1 MVTTLN
7 ETPLL
12 SMRLF
17 GGFQVQRA
25 GAACAVSGWQRRSAK
40 TLTKLLATCPGHR
53 LHREQV
59 IDILWPS
66 ADVESAL
73 NSLGKALHAAR
84 HAFEPDLPRRKDS
97 AYLRMTDAMLA
108 LNADHVVID
117 ADRFEQLAGK
127 ALRGRDVAA
136 YESALAAYGGELLPE
151 DRYADWCAERRSS
164 LAELRVRVLLAL
176 ATTLEERG
184 ASNEA
189 ADRLR
194 TALAQDP
201 TREAVHRHLMRLYAE
216 MGTPDQAVRQFRLCQ
231 DLLRRELDL
240 SPQPETVSLYHDII
254 ASRVPPHAPAAGRE
268 RLVACWPP
276 PHVAGSSRP
285 APAPL
290 LRPAP
295 APWPAPADAAPPR
308 PFVGRERL
316 IEQLCDQLV
325 RGTHPQVRLVLITGE
340 VGIGKTRLLEE
351 LATEAGRRGAA
362 VLGSSPG
369 AHARQFAWGLFA
381 VALENY
387 AVGLTEDERTKMA
400 RRYPVLAR
408 FVPSL
413 GGRGEL
419 RAVTPG
425 AGDYH
430 LDLVPAVVRL
440 LTDLGRKQP
449 VLLVLGDLQDAD
461 PLSLDLL
468 RYLAHLAARRPWLL
482 VGTVRDD
489 DAPAG
494 PELGRTIEAMIRE
507 RLCLGIG
514 LRGLT
519 RQDCDTLVRALLPG
533 GCPGDR
539 LLDQIYTWS
548 RGNPLFVG
556 ELVREIRQRA
566 DYLDSGASGRRSSL
580 AAMLV
585 PTRVRALAAA
595 RLATMDETLRRVL
608 GLAAASGATEISLGE
623 LRTGGAALEPPVPE
637 AELLDALDRAL
648 QMRVLEE
655 RSSGY
660 AFRQPLF
667 RAALYKNLS
676 RHRRD
681 QFQAALATGCQ
692 SIDQPRAAVSP
703 AG

>member
-59 IDILWPS
+59 IDILWPG

-108 LNADHVVID
+108 LSAEHVVID
-117 ADRFEQLAGK
+117 TDRFEQLAEK

-164 LAELRVRVLLAL
+164 LAELRIRLLLGL

-184 ASNEA
+184 ACNEA

-194 TALAQDP
+194 TALAEDP
-201 TREAVHRHLMRLYAE
+201 TRETVHRHLMRLYAE

-231 DLLRRELDL
+231 DLLRQELGL

-254 ASRVPPHAPAAGRE
+254 ACRIPPHAPAAGRE

-276 PHVAGSSRP
+276 PHVADSSRP

-290 LRPAP
+290 LRT
-295 APWPAPADAAPPR
+295 ADAAPPR

-340 VGIGKTRLLEE
+340 AGIGKTRLLEE
-351 LATEAGRRGAA
+351 FATAAGRRGAA
-362 VLGSSPG
+362 VLGSGPG

-387 AVGLTEDERTKMA
+387 AVGLTEDERTEMA

-413 GGRGEL
+413 GARGEL

-449 VLLVLGDLQDAD
+449 VLLVLDDLQDAD

-468 RYLAHLAARRPWLL
+468 RYLAHLAAHRPWLL
-482 VGTVRDD
+482 VGAVRND
-489 DAPAG
+489 DAPVSPG
-494 PELGRTIEAMIRE
+494 LGRTIEAMIGE

-519 RQDCDTLVRALLPG
+519 RQDCGTLVRALLPG
-533 GCPGDR
+533 RCPGDR

-566 DYLDSGASGRRSSL
+566 DYLDGGARGRRSSL
-580 AAMLV
+580 AGMLV

-608 GLAAASGATEISLGE
+608 GLAAASRAGEISLSE

-648 QMRVLEE
+648 QIHVLEE

-660 AFRQPLF
+660 GFCQPLF
-667 RAALYKNLS
+667 RAALYDSLS

-681 QFQAALATGCQ
+681 QFRAALATDCQ
-692 SIDQPRAAVSP
+692 SIDQPWAAAASP
-703 AG
+703 SG

>member
-1 MVTTLN
+1 MVTALN

-59 IDILWPS
+59 IDILWPG

-73 NSLGKALHAAR
+73 NSLGKALYAAR
-84 HAFEPDLPRRKDS
+84 HAFEPDLPRRMDS
-97 AYLRMTDAMLA
+97 AYLPMTDAMLA
-108 LNADHVVID
+108 LNTEHVLID
-117 ADRFEQLAGK
+117 ADQFEQLAEK

-164 LAELRVRVLLAL
+164 LAELRVRLLLGL

-194 TALAQDP
+194 AALALDP
-201 TREAVHRHLMRLYAE
+201 TRETVHRHLMRLYAE

-231 DLLRRELDL
+231 EVLRRELDL
-240 SPQPETVSLYHDII
+240 TPQPETVSIYHDII
-254 ASRVPPHAPAAGRE
+254 ASRIAPQALAAGRE
-268 RLVACWPP
+268 RLVACGP
-276 PHVAGSSRP
+276 PHGADSSRP

-290 LRPAP
+290 LRPVP
-295 APWPAPADAAPPR
+295 APWPALADAAPPR

-325 RGTHPQVRLVLITGE
+325 QGTHPRVRLVLITGE

-351 LATEAGRRGAA
+351 LATAAGRRGAA
-362 VLGSSPG
+362 VLASGPG

-387 AVGLTEDERTKMA
+387 AAGLTEDERSEMA

-413 GGRGEL
+413 GARGEL

-425 AGDYH
+425 AGDFH

-440 LTDLGRKQP
+440 LTDLGRKQS

-489 DAPAG
+489 DAPVG
-494 PELGRTIEAMIRE
+494 SELGRTIEAMIRE

-519 RQDCDTLVRALLPG
+519 RQDCDTLVRALLPDG
-533 GCPGDR
+533 RPGDG

-548 RGNPLFVG
+548 RGNPLFVR

-566 DYLDSGASGRRSSL
+566 DYLDGGARGRRSSL

-585 PTRVRALAAA
+585 PARVRALAAA
-595 RLATMDETLRRVL
+595 RVATMDETLRRVL
-608 GLAAASGATEISLGE
+608 GLAAASRTAEISLGE

-637 AELLDALDRAL
+637 AGLLDALDHAL
-648 QMRVLEE
+648 QMHVLEE

-660 AFRQPLF
+660 GFCQPLF
-667 RAALYKNLS
+667 RAALYESLS

-681 QFQAALATGCQ
+681 QFRAALATDGQ
-692 SIDQPRAAVSP
+692 SMDPLRPAASRA
-703 AG
+703 G

>member
-1 MVTTLN
+1 MVTTLG

-12 SMRLF
+12 SMRLL
-17 GGFQVQRA
+17 GGFHVQRA
-25 GAACAVSGWQRRSAK
+25 GAASAVSDWQRRSAK

-53 LHREQV
+53 LHREEV
-59 IDILWPS
+59 LDILWPG

-84 HAFEPDLPRRKDS
+84 HAFEPDLPRRMDS
-97 AYLRMTDAMLA
+97 AYLRMTDAMLT
-108 LNADHVVID
+108 LRTEHVVID
-117 ADRFEQLAGK
+117 ADRFEQLART
-127 ALRGRDVAA
+127 ALLGHDAAA

-151 DRYADWCAERRSS
+151 DRYAEWCAERRNT
-164 LAELRVRVLLAL
+164 LAELRIRVLLGL
-176 ATTLEERG
+176 AVVLEDCG
-184 ASNEA
+184 SCNLA

-194 TALAQDP
+194 TVLAQDP
-201 TREAVHRHLMRLYAE
+201 TREEVHRRLMRLYAE
-216 MGTPDQAVRQFRLCQ
+216 MGTPDQAIRQFQLCQ
-231 DLLRRELDL
+231 EVLRRELSL
-240 SPQPETVSLYHDII
+240 TPQPETVSIYHDII
-254 ASRVPPHAPAAGRE
+254 ASRIPSHAPAAGRE
-268 RLVACWPP
+268 RLVARRPP
-276 PHVAGSSRP
+276 DVADSSR
-285 APAPL
+285 
-290 LRPAP
+290 
-295 APWPAPADAAPPR
+295 PAPADAAPPR
-308 PFVGRERL
+308 PFVGRERV
-316 IEQLCDQLV
+316 IEQLCDLLV
-325 RGTHPQVRLVLITGE
+325 QEKHPQVRLVLITGE
-340 VGIGKTRLLEE
+340 VGIGKTRLVEE
-351 LATEAGRRGAA
+351 LATVAGRRGAA
-362 VLGSSPG
+362 VLGSGPG

-387 AVGLTEDERTKMA
+387 AAGLTEDERSEMA

-413 GGRGEL
+413 GARGEL
-419 RAVTPG
+419 RAVTSG
-425 AGDYH
+425 GRDYH
-430 LDLVPAVVRL
+430 LDLVPAVVQL
-440 LTDLGRKQP
+440 LMDLGRKQP

-468 RYLAHLAARRPWLL
+468 RYLAHLTARPPWLL

-494 PELGRTIEAMIRE
+494 SELGRTIEAMIRD

-519 RQDCDTLVRALLPG
+519 RQDCDTLARALLPG
-533 GCPGDR
+533 RRPNDG

-548 RGNPLFVG
+548 RGNPLFVR

-566 DYLDSGASGRRSSL
+566 DYLDGGADGRRSSL

-585 PTRVRALAAA
+585 PARVRALAAA

-608 GLAAASGATEISLGE
+608 GLAAASRTAEISLAE

-637 AELLDALDRAL
+637 AGLLDALDRAL

-660 AFRQPLF
+660 GFCQPLF
-667 RAALYKNLS
+667 RAALYESLS

-681 QFQAALATGCQ
+681 QFRAALTTDGQ
-692 SIDQPRAAVSP
+692 SIDQLCPAISRA
-703 AG
+703 G